1 MKINEARVTDVLP
14 IVTGDKKDR
23 DGNPTGEKWR
33 RQDFRIEF
41 YDGNDR
47 YPDSIGLS
55 LMNEKIDE
63 FKLQKEDIVSLQIGH
78 NTVNWN
84 GRLITDIKHYGLKV
98 IKRINQPTA
107 AAAQG
112 APTGQQPAQG
122 MATGATENVEDPD
135 DLPFPPH

>member
-1 MKINEARVTDVLP
+1 MKITEARVTDVLP

-23 DGNPTGEKWR
+23 EGNPTGEKWR

-47 YPDSIGLS
+47 YPDSIGLCI
-55 LMNEKIDE
+55 MNEKIDE
-63 FKLQKEDIVSLQIGH
+63 LKLQKEDIVSLQIGH

-98 IKRINQPTA
+98 IKRMGQPQT
-107 AAAQG
+107 Q
-112 APTGQQPAQG
+112 APSEQQPPQG
-122 MATGATENVEDPD
+122 MATGAGEEPEKAD
-135 DLPFPPH
+135 DLPF